1 MTHRN
6 YLCAVHTGDHLQG
19 NCDMQLVDGRPCP
32 NCIGTGQV
40 LKRRELNPYNSAR
53 MKCPLCINGYE
64 SEYYVFRWLAALKKE
79 KVKPAAKSTPLLT
92 DADRAGLAELFE
104 DFNKPKSKPEPRRE
118 SKPEPE
124 PRPEPRRE
132 PELKPEPQPPK
143 PVVNVPHHFI
153 LSTKNGRLCNV
164 CLGLKRDKVHIVEEA
179 PEPPPIVIMR
189 TNPPDREWSRSHHFQ
204 GMSAREMDYERQR
217 ILKKHGKFNG
227 LAMFIAMYAFCQ
239 IMLGLLILVP
249 QANHDLA
256 VIFYGFFHA
265 RNPYTAAS
273 FYQWWQEWSM
283 LIGIGFTI
291 SAAIILLFLGRRFIM
306 RGKHQNRYS
315 R

>member
-1 MTHRN
+1 
-6 YLCAVHTGDHLQG
+6 
-19 NCDMQLVDGRPCP
+19 
-32 NCIGTGQV
+32 
-40 LKRRELNPYNSAR
+40 
-53 MKCPLCINGYE
+53 
-64 SEYYVFRWLAALKKE
+64 
-79 KVKPAAKSTPLLT
+79 LLT

-104 DFNKPKSKPEPRRE
+104 DFSKPKSK
-118 SKPEPE
+118 PE

-283 LIGIGFTI
+283 FIGIGFTI